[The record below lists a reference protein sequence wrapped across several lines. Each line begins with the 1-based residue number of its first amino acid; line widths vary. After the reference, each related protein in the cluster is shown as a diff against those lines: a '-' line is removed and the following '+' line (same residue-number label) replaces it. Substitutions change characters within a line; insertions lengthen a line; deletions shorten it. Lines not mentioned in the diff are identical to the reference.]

1 MLEWRVT
8 VDTIGVKWP
17 KQNTSSANQEGIQQ
31 IPSREMSGTRTI
43 VPILWASERARE
55 IGLRRT
61 ALSLERPVESRNLPV
76 EPKG

>member
-31 IPSREMSGTRTI
+31 IPSRKMSGARTI
-43 VPILWASERARE
+43 VPILWASERERE
-55 IGLRRT
+55 IELRRT
-61 ALSLERPVESRNLPV
+61 CTVIRAARRIPETSSRT
-76 EPKG
+76 